1 MKKFSAG
8 FVSTVKSAV
17 SEKSTTLLR
26 LVFVR
31 KASYKLNPDL
41 SGPDVHFIDNFELEL
56 KHSSKGT
63 TVEAVSFLLAHDHS
77 FDDSYGAF
85 IFNALNGTPLLL
97 LECFESMRVEE
108 YSVPYPI
115 EQNKSQISLD
125 PKEKMYMK
133 VESCIESE
141 ELYTLRM
148 TIECNGNVSGLKIS
162 TNEQAPCESS
172 HDVTVSL
179 TQPNKIKPLS
189 LTFPFPILA
198 KNIQAT
204 LHRKSQHVDLLVK
217 KSLLEP
223 WPCEFHTKKSKWIID
238 DLVPWK
244 NESLK
249 SENVFNS
256 VEHHLSSQFLSKD
269 FDVDHYLDSKS
280 SALESLRFKLVAL
293 MFDNSEFVSYGRNDD
308 WYLLK
313 LHRPLLTSPM
323 GSPILLITALDDNY
337 TKNISKKI
345 SLNPTVLK
353 EVMDHFKIYEKV
365 FPLGTPKDKLDLDA
379 ETEEEF
385 QLFRFLLRLN
395 STRIEPSKWQKEN
408 IPLGGSSPWLA
419 TFLSPLYLDSV
430 STESIKDE
438 PADEKCCAACKKI
451 PEKLKICSRCRS
463 TVYCS
468 VECQHSHWPMHKLIC
483 KKL

>member
-1 MKKFSAG
+1 
-8 FVSTVKSAV
+8 
-17 SEKSTTLLR
+17 
-26 LVFVR
+26 
-31 KASYKLNPDL
+31 
-41 SGPDVHFIDNFELEL
+41 
-56 KHSSKGT
+56 
-63 TVEAVSFLLAHDHS
+63 
-77 FDDSYGAF
+77 
-85 IFNALNGTPLLL
+85 
-97 LECFESMRVEE
+97 
-108 YSVPYPI
+108 
-115 EQNKSQISLD
+115 
-125 PKEKMYMK
+125 
-133 VESCIESE
+133 
-141 ELYTLRM
+141 
-148 TIECNGNVSGLKIS
+148 
-162 TNEQAPCESS
+162 
-172 HDVTVSL
+172 
-179 TQPNKIKPLS
+179 
-189 LTFPFPILA
+189 
-198 KNIQAT
+198 
-204 LHRKSQHVDLLVK
+204 VK

-323 GSPILLITALDDNY
+323 GSPVLLITALDDNH

-395 STRIEPSKWQKEN
+395 STR
-408 IPLGGSSPWLA
+408 
-419 TFLSPLYLDSV
+419 
-430 STESIKDE
+430 
-438 PADEKCCAACKKI
+438 
-451 PEKLKICSRCRS
+451 
-463 TVYCS
+463 
-468 VECQHSHWPMHKLIC
+468 
-483 KKL
+483 

>member
-1 MKKFSAG
+1 
-8 FVSTVKSAV
+8 
-17 SEKSTTLLR
+17 
-26 LVFVR
+26 
-31 KASYKLNPDL
+31 
-41 SGPDVHFIDNFELEL
+41 
-56 KHSSKGT
+56 
-63 TVEAVSFLLAHDHS
+63 
-77 FDDSYGAF
+77 
-85 IFNALNGTPLLL
+85 
-97 LECFESMRVEE
+97 
-108 YSVPYPI
+108 
-115 EQNKSQISLD
+115 
-125 PKEKMYMK
+125 
-133 VESCIESE
+133 
-141 ELYTLRM
+141 
-148 TIECNGNVSGLKIS
+148 LKIS

-198 KNIQAT
+198 KNVQAT

-323 GSPILLITALDDNY
+323 GSPVLLITALDDNH

-353 EVMDHFKIYEKV
+353 EVMDHFKFYEKV

-395 STRIEPSKWQKEN
+395 STR
-408 IPLGGSSPWLA
+408 
-419 TFLSPLYLDSV
+419 
-430 STESIKDE
+430 
-438 PADEKCCAACKKI
+438 
-451 PEKLKICSRCRS
+451 
-463 TVYCS
+463 
-468 VECQHSHWPMHKLIC
+468 
-483 KKL
+483 

>member
-1 MKKFSAG
+1 M
-8 FVSTVKSAV
+8 
-17 SEKSTTLLR
+17 
-26 LVFVR
+26 
-31 KASYKLNPDL
+31 
-41 SGPDVHFIDNFELEL
+41 
-56 KHSSKGT
+56 
-63 TVEAVSFLLAHDHS
+63 
-77 FDDSYGAF
+77 
-85 IFNALNGTPLLL
+85 
-97 LECFESMRVEE
+97 
-108 YSVPYPI
+108 
-115 EQNKSQISLD
+115 
-125 PKEKMYMK
+125 
-133 VESCIESE
+133 
-141 ELYTLRM
+141 
-148 TIECNGNVSGLKIS
+148 KIS
-162 TNEQAPCESS
+162 TNEHPPCESC
-172 HDVTVSL
+172 HEITVSL
-179 TQPNKIKPLS
+179 THPSEIKPLS
-189 LTFPFPILA
+189 LTFPYPILA
-198 KNIQAT
+198 KNVQAT

-323 GSPILLITALDDNY
+323 GSPVLLITALDDNH

-353 EVMDHFKIYEKV
+353 EVMDHFKFYEKV

-395 STRIEPSKWQKEN
+395 STR
-408 IPLGGSSPWLA
+408 
-419 TFLSPLYLDSV
+419 
-430 STESIKDE
+430 
-438 PADEKCCAACKKI
+438 
-451 PEKLKICSRCRS
+451 
-463 TVYCS
+463 
-468 VECQHSHWPMHKLIC
+468 
-483 KKL
+483 